1 LAQMGAWGRRHTP
14 ASHELSVRAQLLE
27 EGGPKLWAK
36 FMDELRH
43 LHLGAPAP
51 KASVFARLRAAYE
64 EAMAESR

>member
-1 LAQMGAWGRRHTP
+1 VVAWGGRHTP